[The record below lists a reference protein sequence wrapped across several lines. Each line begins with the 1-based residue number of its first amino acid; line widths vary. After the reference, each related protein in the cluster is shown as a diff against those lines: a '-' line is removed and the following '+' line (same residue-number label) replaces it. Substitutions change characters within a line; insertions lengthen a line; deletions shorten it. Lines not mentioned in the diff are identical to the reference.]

1 MSVPGNTN
9 QAQHSF
15 YWKLGFSLR
24 ILKMIIQTSIT
35 RQVQHVLIQKGLF
48 KQDPVQ
54 RGLKM
59 RRRQTCKD
67 SGKEHS
73 RRKGTT
79 YEKCQI
85 GNDIDISKDLEE
97 IIVVA
102 LQ

>member
-24 ILKMIIQTSIT
+24 ILKMIIQTFIT

-54 RGLKM
+54 RGF
-59 RRRQTCKD
+59 KD
-67 SGKEHS
+67 ETK
-73 RRKGTT
+73 T
-79 YEKCQI
+79 
-85 GNDIDISKDLEE
+85 DM
-97 IIVVA
+97 
-102 LQ
+102 